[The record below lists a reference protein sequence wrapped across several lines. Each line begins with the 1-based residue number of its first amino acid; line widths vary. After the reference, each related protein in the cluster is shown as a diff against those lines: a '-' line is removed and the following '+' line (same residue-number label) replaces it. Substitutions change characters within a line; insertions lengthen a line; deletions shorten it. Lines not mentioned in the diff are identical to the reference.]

1 MNSFSHCRH
10 ILIYNIM
17 YDLWLY
23 GRHSIQFKPFKLITK
38 LGSVS
43 LELQNS
49 RYNRHSIQSYMLKH
63 ASRVHYCNQFVDA
76 SSWPCSIFSMFR
88 FFYKLIFSLSWKH
101 QGPNKTEL
109 QYCYINMSNFFLVL
123 HIIWVN
129 LITEISDCLEI
140 CV

>member
-10 ILIYNIM
+10 ILIYRYIM
-17 YDLWLY
+17 YNLWLY
-23 GRHSIQFKPFKLITK
+23 DSHSILFKPFKLIK
-38 LGSVS
+38 NWVQSVWNYKS
-43 LELQNS
+43 GYS
-49 RYNRHSIQSYMLKH
+49 RHSIQSYILKH

-109 QYCYINMSNFFLVL
+109 QYCYVNMSNVFLVL
-123 HIIWVN
+123 HIIRGVPADMFGVPCRA
-129 LITEISDCLEI
+129 L
-140 CV
+140 